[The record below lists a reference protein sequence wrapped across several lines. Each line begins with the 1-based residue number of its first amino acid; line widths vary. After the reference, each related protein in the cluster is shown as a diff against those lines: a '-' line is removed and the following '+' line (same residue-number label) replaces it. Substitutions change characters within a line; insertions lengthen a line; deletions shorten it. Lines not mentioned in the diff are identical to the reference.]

1 MNKVILMGRLV
12 RDPDTRYGRG
22 NDSTVISRYT
32 LAVDR
37 RYRKE
42 DGQQADFIQCVAFG
56 KAAEFADR
64 YLCKGMRIA
73 ISGRL
78 HTGSYTDREGRK
90 VYTTDVIIEEQEF
103 AQSKKEAGQ
112 QDPGG
117 EPIGDGFMP
126 IPDGVEDAGLPF
138 D

>member
-1 MNKVILMGRLV
+1 MNKVFLMGRLV
-12 RDPDTRYGRG
+12 RDRETWYGRG

-42 DGQQADFIQCVAFG
+42 DGQQADFIPCTAFG

-64 YLCKGMRIA
+64 YFCKGMRVI

-103 AQSKKEAGQ
+103 AQNKKEAGQ
-112 QDPGG
+112 Q
-117 EPIGDGFMP
+117 EPYEEPAGDGFMP